1 MSMTADEF
9 ISTLVFNDAGLIP
22 VIVQEHSSHAVLMMA
37 WMNDESIRQTFQTK
51 KATYWS
57 RSRNQLWVK
66 GETSGNTQDVV
77 SLAFDCDR
85 DAVLMTVNQH
95 GPACHTGTQT
105 CFDDNTIV
113 LS

>member
-1 MSMTADEF
+1 MSITADEL

-22 VIVQEHSSHAVLMMA
+22 VIVQEQSSHAVLMMA
-37 WMNDESIRQTFQTK
+37 WMNDVAIRQTFQTK
-51 KATYWS
+51 RATYWS
-57 RSRNQLWVK
+57 RSRSQIWVK

-85 DAVLMTVNQH
+85 DALLMTVNQH
-95 GPACHTGTQT
+95 GPACHTGTHT